1 MMESDSSCR
10 AILDKITDLQT
21 QIAIEEAKLFKEL
34 QMNKNYIDN
43 LSLATSQRD
52 ASNLVQD
59 VSLGS
64 K

>member
-1 MMESDSSCR
+1 MESDSSCR